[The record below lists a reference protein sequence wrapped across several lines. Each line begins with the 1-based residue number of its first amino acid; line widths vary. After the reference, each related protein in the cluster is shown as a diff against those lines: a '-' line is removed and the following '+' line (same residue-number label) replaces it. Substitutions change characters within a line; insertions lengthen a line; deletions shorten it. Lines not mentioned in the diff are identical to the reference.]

1 YHFVSEKSVL
11 WCVHTSSLVLLIC
24 LIPTKKKQKKKQ
36 NNTFDPGLLSV
47 HTDIFNTE
55 PKDFTSSLLH
65 VCHLQKYTD
74 LATIDNMDEMKRL
87 ITTVNGTYSGSAWIG
102 LYDDVNSWRWSLED
116 NDFYQEGER
125 DFRNW
130 YHEPDNYGGKQLCV
144 YMDYTGNWFDI
155 SCDNTLDESH
165 SIMNMILCSLS
176 G

>member
-11 WCVHTSSLVLLIC
+11 WCVHTSSLVLLIR
-24 LIPTKKKQKKKQ
+24 LIPTKTKKNKQKKTIHLILVCLVFTM
-36 NNTFDPGLLSV
+36 TFLTPNLKILPPRCS
-47 HTDIFNTE
+47 T
-55 PKDFTSSLLH
+55 
-65 VCHLQKYTD
+65 
-74 LATIDNMDEMKRL
+74 L
-87 ITTVNGTYSGSAWIG
+87 INTVNGTYSGSAWIG